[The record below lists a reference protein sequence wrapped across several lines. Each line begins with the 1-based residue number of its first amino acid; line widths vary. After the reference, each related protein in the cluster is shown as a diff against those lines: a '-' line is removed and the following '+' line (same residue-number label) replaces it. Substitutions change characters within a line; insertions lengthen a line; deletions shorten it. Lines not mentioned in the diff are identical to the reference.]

1 MTTSSPRS
9 LSRQILSLAVPA
21 FGALIA
27 EPLFLLADTAM
38 IGRLGAAELAGVGLA
53 AAIVQTVTGLLIFL
67 AYSTTPAVARFLGA
81 GQLGNALARGRDGI
95 WLGLGLGVILAVV
108 GWYAAP
114 LLARIATDDAA
125 PHAIAYLQYSMF
137 GLPAM
142 LAVLAAT
149 GVLRGLQDA
158 TTPLVVAGIGFGL
171 NIVGNYVLIYVL
183 GLGVTGSALGT
194 SAIQWLMFLVYAAI
208 LIPRMRKHDVSLAPT
223 TAGLRATAH
232 VGSWLLVRSASLRV
246 AVLATVLTATSLGT
260 EVLAAHQIVFNVYST
275 MAFALDA
282 LAIAAQALIGKE
294 LGASNM
300 RAVRDLTSTMI
311 RWSFGFGAITG
322 VLLGAT
328 AWWLPYVF
336 TTDPNVIAATTAG
349 LIVLAVSQPLSGYV
363 FVLDGILMGAGDAK
377 YLGLIGIANIVIY
390 LPALAG
396 LAMLA
401 TRATHIGAVAW
412 VWVGFAGIFIG
423 ARALGLW
430 LRIRRDT
437 WIRLGA
443 Q

>member
-95 WLGLGLGVILAVV
+95 WLGLGLGVILAVL

-158 TTPLVVAGIGFGL
+158 TTPLVVAGVGFGL

-208 LIPRMRKHDVSLAPT
+208 LIPRMRKHDVSFAPT

-300 RAVRDLTSTMI
+300 RAVRGLTSTMI

-401 TRATHIGAVAW
+401 TRATHISAVAW

>member
-1 MTTSSPRS
+1 MTTSSRRS

-53 AAIVQTVTGLLIFL
+53 AAIVQTVTALLIFL

-158 TTPLVVAGIGFGL
+158 TTPLVVAGVGFGL

-208 LIPRMRKHDVSLAPT
+208 LIPRMRKHDVSFAPT

-294 LGASNM
+294 LGASNI
-300 RAVRDLTSTMI
+300 RAVRGLTSTMI

-401 TRATHIGAVAW
+401 TQATHIGAVAW